1 MEPVVNVL
9 VVWIRGQTPRGR
21 VAGVVVSKDK
31 AAVRRHIVVGIFELD
46 DAGAQLKIFLEVKYC
61 SIGIRC

>member
-9 VVWIRGQTPRGR
+9 VVWIRGQAPRGK

-31 AAVRRHIVVGIFELD
+31 AAVRRHIVVGILS
-46 DAGAQLKIFLEVKYC
+46 LMML
-61 SIGIRC
+61 GIS

>member
-1 MEPVVNVL
+1 MEPTVNVL
-9 VVWIRGQTPRGR
+9 VVWIRGQAPRGR

-46 DAGAQLKIFLEVKYC
+46 YAGAQLKIFLEVEYRPIDK
-61 SIGIRC
+61 RC